1 MSNSPFLLPIL
12 TLVVWTLVVW
22 FWMYATRIP
31 AMSKAKV
38 ELDPNKTGAE
48 MMAGI
53 PPTVRWKADNYN
65 HLLEQPT
72 IFYAVALVLAMAG
85 AGEGLGWYCA
95 WAYVALRVVHTLI
108 QVTVNHI
115 MARFSVFTLS
125 TLALFGM
132 VVAGFAAVL

>member
-1 MSNSPFLLPIL
+1 MPLSPFLLPVL
-12 TLVVWTLVVW
+12 TLVAWTLVVW

-38 ELDPNKTGAE
+38 ELDPNKTGDE

-72 IFYAVALVLAMAG
+72 VFYATALALAMAG
-85 AGEGLGWYCA
+85 VGEGFGWYCS
-95 WAYVALRVVHTLI
+95 WAYVGLRIVHTLI
-108 QVTVNHI
+108 QVTVNNI
-115 MARFSVFTLS
+115 MARFGVFTLS
-125 TLALFGM
+125 TFALIGM
-132 VVAGFAAVL
+132 VVAGFGAVL